1 MESFPPAMH
10 LTSNN
15 VTNWEHYLDDKLTA
29 FPDVGQ
35 AIRNKTPFVLR
46 KPTINDLFEN
56 TNVRM
61 YNYQVD
67 DPTALTDSS
76 LSNFLKANAAFKKDD
91 KDRRDEEAKVC
102 HLILSSLSED
112 ARMLLR
118 SVQAFRKAVDDN
130 DSYAMY
136 SIAKQEHSRSSSF
149 AVAQSIFQQIL
160 SVKLDGTFS
169 KLVHDLTDH
178 RRKFDAVFDKAAT
191 GTVRTDDIWVMILM
205 NALPDDQ
212 FLFMKETMYSKDLKD
227 AFPAYA
233 VVLQDMQNYDLN
245 RRKPASKPES
255 TAPVGSTILSASS
268 PNPAQTKCATCSKM
282 FNTTMRKVGGGHYAN
297 CFQCSFKHREAKE
310 AKAATAV
317 NPTPAQ
323 VAGAQA
329 SLKKAQAVLLAASVA
344 AKPSTD
350 PVIPPPTQQDL
361 NSINNYVES
370 SYFSLTATTMDP
382 TATPSDAPIIASF
395 QLDSG
400 SSLSVT
406 KDLADLLQPV
416 ALPTPIP
423 IISADGTTIHATH
436 VGTSCLGTL
445 IHYVPKSAVK
455 LVSLGSLL
463 ASGYMAHTTKDR
475 SIVITKPNGD
485 ILCSCP
491 VQPNNT
497 WIFPRQLMTGNPSTV
512 VSTGISGTPGAIAL
526 PFRIPHEPR
535 HFTKEEVKRAT
546 QARELHCFLS
556 HPHNLA
562 LKSTLDHGHLS
573 HHTHLTSQDI
583 DLMESFFGSCT
594 ACTIGKLHNTD
605 LHTTSL
611 SPPSTTVG
619 QCIFFDFQLLTTPSV
634 GGNTQAIIAIDD
646 RSGFLT
652 VLGSKSKD
660 HHDVMIPLEQLIA
673 TYNSRGHQVTS
684 LCSDSEAICRSLA
697 TPLGL
702 LRAHITHTTPD
713 AHCHKVERAIQQ
725 IDQKVTAVLESLPY
739 FLPTNLI
746 LYLKKYAADCINLT
760 CSSTQHPASIP
771 YVIFHR
777 MKPLFNPDPSKALLP
792 FGTVCLIKHT
802 EGQRAALASKLN
814 LNIHHVPKASV
825 GVNLGYCHHHP
836 GNNVFHSPPSTNPL
850 IRSNFEI
857 ISLIP
862 FGWKPK
868 AVLQQTYIQNI
879 NPTYE
884 DILLRDDYPQQN
896 KAINQIG
903 QPLNGPSADSAHI
916 DQEIP
921 TLLPSGPPTADF
933 PVSDTMPATGPNQI
947 NPRRLPNLR
956 SRPTLAQSPDLIPT
970 PPPHRYPIH
979 EHRIPS
985 HLAYNLSAPPGSTK
999 TSLSVSTS
1007 EQTEFSIKKGLL
1019 MPEYKHA
1026 VGPAIDKELTKMF
1039 VTYQALV
1046 LINKSDI
1053 PPGSSFFRFFLF
1065 LKLKFLPDH
1074 SFERMSARLCA
1085 MEMTPPPPD
1094 AATAY
1099 AATGDHHLFLLT
1111 VNAVL
1116 AAAIQGG
1123 YKDKVEFQRYDVP
1136 AAFLQVKL
1144 PVHAYGRLPP
1154 DVRPPY
1160 GGAYVKILRCIY
1172 GARVSNKIFDDDHTQ
1187 LLLSL
1192 GYVQFEGDLRKFKIT
1207 CPTDSTIFV
1216 IINTHVDDGGAIL
1229 TWRSM
1234 YDKTLRALSDR
1245 YPGTLDSSAMD
1256 RYLGMGFSYNPDTG
1270 AMTASMKHSV
1280 IKILETFLTSD
1291 LPVQSTPYSMDLF
1304 DKSTDPT
1311 PVDQPSYLRLVGM
1324 AIWLLKL
1331 RFEIQLA
1338 VIMACTHNAEPTQG
1352 DLIKAI
1358 RLLAYLKGTPD
1369 LGPTWFTNE
1378 GPILIASCDAAFAV
1392 HPLTGGSQLSV
1403 SFRIGSDNAPFHV
1416 ISKIQTTKISL
1427 NPTHSEY
1434 NAFSIATENIK
1445 FYRTY
1450 LAWLGYPQKDPT
1462 PLETDC
1468 APAFSILLAPDFPK
1482 NSKNLL
1488 VQDRSVREAYR
1499 DKILTPVHVLSKGF
1513 ATDLN
1518 AKPSGPTDFKAKRA
1532 TLLNI
1537 AANPAFAKYL

>member
-1 MESFPPAMH
+1 M
-10 LTSNN
+10 
-15 VTNWEHYLDDKLTA
+15 TN
-29 FPDVGQ
+29 
-35 AIRNKTPFVLR
+35 
-46 KPTINDLFEN
+46 
-56 TNVRM
+56 
-61 YNYQVD
+61 
-67 DPTALTDSS
+67 
-76 LSNFLKANAAFKKDD
+76 
-91 KDRRDEEAKVC
+91 
-102 HLILSSLSED
+102 
-112 ARMLLR
+112 
-118 SVQAFRKAVDDN
+118 
-130 DSYAMY
+130 
-136 SIAKQEHSRSSSF
+136 
-149 AVAQSIFQQIL
+149 
-160 SVKLDGTFS
+160 
-169 KLVHDLTDH
+169 
-178 RRKFDAVFDKAAT
+178 
-191 GTVRTDDIWVMILM
+191 
-205 NALPDDQ
+205 
-212 FLFMKETMYSKDLKD
+212 
-227 AFPAYA
+227 
-233 VVLQDMQNYDLN
+233 
-245 RRKPASKPES
+245 
-255 TAPVGSTILSASS
+255 
-268 PNPAQTKCATCSKM
+268 
-282 FNTTMRKVGGGHYAN
+282 
-297 CFQCSFKHREAKE
+297 
-310 AKAATAV
+310 
-317 NPTPAQ
+317 
-323 VAGAQA
+323 
-329 SLKKAQAVLLAASVA
+329 
-344 AKPSTD
+344 
-350 PVIPPPTQQDL
+350 
-361 NSINNYVES
+361 
-370 SYFSLTATTMDP
+370 
-382 TATPSDAPIIASF
+382 
-395 QLDSG
+395 
-400 SSLSVT
+400 
-406 KDLADLLQPV
+406 
-416 ALPTPIP
+416 
-423 IISADGTTIHATH
+423 
-436 VGTSCLGTL
+436 
-445 IHYVPKSAVK
+445 
-455 LVSLGSLL
+455 
-463 ASGYMAHTTKDR
+463 
-475 SIVITKPNGD
+475 
-485 ILCSCP
+485 
-491 VQPNNT
+491 
-497 WIFPRQLMTGNPSTV
+497 
-512 VSTGISGTPGAIAL
+512 
-526 PFRIPHEPR
+526 
-535 HFTKEEVKRAT
+535 
-546 QARELHCFLS
+546 
-556 HPHNLA
+556 
-562 LKSTLDHGHLS
+562 
-573 HHTHLTSQDI
+573 
-583 DLMESFFGSCT
+583 FFGSCT

-611 SPPSTTVG
+611 SPPSTAIG

-673 TYNSRGHQVTS
+673 TYNSRGHQVTAI
-684 LCSDSEAICRSLA
+684 CSDSEAICRSLA

-725 IDQKVTAVLESLPY
+725 IDQKATAVLESLPY

-760 CSSTQHPASIP
+760 CSSTQHPASTP
-771 YVIFHR
+771 YVTFHR

-802 EGQRAALASKLN
+802 EGQRVALASKLN
-814 LNIHHVPKASV
+814 LNIHHVPKASI

-879 NPTYE
+879 NPTYD
-884 DILLRDDYPQQN
+884 DILLRGDYPQLN
-896 KAINQIG
+896 KAVDQLG
-903 QPLNGPSADSAHI
+903 QPLSTPPPDRAQH
-916 DQEIP
+916 DQVTP
-921 TLLPSGPPTADF
+921 TLLPSRLPTADF
-933 PVSDTMPATGPNQI
+933 PVSDTVPATGPDQTDPSRPSNLPPTSAQFS
-947 NPRRLPNLR
+947 PNLT
-956 SRPTLAQSPDLIPT
+956 PA

-985 HLAYNLSAPPGSTK
+985 HLACNLSAPPGSTK

-1026 VGPAIDKELTKMF
+1026 VGPALDKELTKMF

-1046 LINKSDI
+1046 LINKRDI
-1053 PPGSSFFRFFLF
+1053 PPGCSFFRFFLF

-1136 AAFLQVKL
+1136 AAFLQVLL
-1144 PVHAYGRLPP
+1144 PVPFYGRLPSDLP
-1154 DVRPPY
+1154 EPY
-1160 GGAYVKILRCIY
+1160 GSSYVKIIRCIY

-1192 GYVQFEGDLRKFKIT
+1192 GYVQFVGDLRKFKIT
-1207 CPTDSTIFV
+1207 CPTDPTVFV

-1229 TWRSM
+1229 TWRSK
-1234 YDKTLRALSDR
+1234 YDETLQALSDR

-1304 DKSTDPT
+1304 DKSTDLS

-1403 SFRIGSDNAPFHV
+1403 SFRIGTDNAPFHV
-1416 ISKIQTTKISL
+1416 ISKVQTTKISL

-1434 NAFSIATENIK
+1434 NAFSIAAENIK

-1488 VQDRSVREAYR
+1488 VQDRSVREAYT

-1518 AKPSGPTDFKAKRA
+1518 AKPSGPTDFKVKRA
-1532 TLLNI
+1532 KLLNI

>member
-1 MESFPPAMH
+1 MLLSI
-10 LTSNN
+10 NN
-15 VTNWEHYLDDKLTA
+15 VSNWDHHLKLKLTA
-29 FPDVGQ
+29 FPDVGS
-35 AIRNKTPFVLR
+35 AIRKGTAFVLTP
-46 KPTINDLFEN
+46 PTVNDLIEG
-56 TNVRM
+56 TLTRK
-61 YNYQVD
+61 YNFQLALPQV
-67 DPTALTDSS
+67 LTESS
-76 LSNFLKANAAFKKDD
+76 LNNFLKAQAAFKKED

-102 HLILSSLSED
+102 HLIHSSLSEE
-112 ARMLLR
+112 ASLHLR
-118 SVQAFRKAVDDN
+118 SVAAFMTASDDN
-130 DSYAMY
+130 DSFAMY
-136 SIAKQEHSRSSSF
+136 TIAKNEHSRSSSF
-149 AVAQSIFQQIL
+149 AVAQSLFQSLLAIR
-160 SVKLDGTFS
+160 KTGTFAQ
-169 KLVHDLTDH
+169 LVHDLADS
-178 RRKFDAVFDKAAT
+178 RRKFDAIFDKAAT
-191 GTVRTDDIWVMILM
+191 GNTRTDDIWVMLLM
-205 NALPDDQ
+205 NALPDEE
-212 FLFMKETMYSKDLKD
+212 FLFMKESMYAKDLKV
-227 AFPAYA
+227 AFPQFAA
-233 VVLQDMQNYDLN
+233 VLQEMQNYDLN
-245 RRKPASKPES
+245 KTKAIPKTDPTVPAGP
-255 TAPVGSTILSASS
+255 TVLATTTPTT
-268 PNPAQTKCATCSKM
+268 AQTKCATCSKM
-282 FNTTMRKVGGGHYAN
+282 FNTTMRRGGGGTYSH
-297 CFQCSFKHREAKE
+297 CFKCSVKAREARE
-310 AKAATAV
+310 AAAT

-329 SLKKAQAVLLAASVA
+329 SLKKAQAVLLAANVA
-344 AKPSTD
+344 VNKPSPD
-350 PVIPPPTQQDL
+350 PVIPPPTKQEL
-361 NSINNYVES
+361 NSIN
-370 SYFSLTATTMDP
+370 SYIASPYYSLTATTTADKATDP
-382 TATPSDAPIIASF
+382 SNTPIIASF
-395 QLDSG
+395 MLDSG
-400 SSLSVT
+400 ASLSVT
-406 KDLADLLQPV
+406 NALADLH
-416 ALPTPIP
+416 LPIKLPAPIP
-423 IISADGTTIHATH
+423 ITSADGATIHATH

-445 IHYVPKSAVK
+445 IHFVPKSAVK
-455 LVSLGSLL
+455 LVSLGSLT
-463 ASGYMAHTTKDR
+463 ASGYMVHTRQDR
-475 SIVITKPNGD
+475 SIVITKPDGN

-491 VQPNNT
+491 IQPNNT
-497 WIFPRQLMTGNPSTV
+497 WIFPSQLMTRNLSPTTAV
-512 VSTGISGTPGAIAL
+512 PTGISGTPGATVL

-546 QARELHCFLS
+546 QARDLHCFLG
-556 HPHNLA
+556 HPHDQA
-562 LKSTLDHGHLS
+562 LKSTLDQGHLS

-583 DLMESFFGSCT
+583 DLMTNFFGSCT

-611 SPPSTTVG
+611 SPPSTSVG
-619 QCIFFDFQLLTTPSV
+619 QRIYFDFQLLTTASI

-646 RSGFLT
+646 RSGFLS

-660 HHDVMIPLEQLIA
+660 RHDVMIPLEQLIA
-673 TYNSRGHQVTS
+673 TYNSRGHQVAA

-725 IDQKVTAVLESLPY
+725 IDQKATAVLESLPY
-739 FLPTNLI
+739 HLPTNLI

-760 CSSTQHPASIP
+760 CSSTQHPASTP
-771 YVIFHR
+771 YVTFHR
-777 MKPLFNPDPSKALLP
+777 MKPLFNSDPSKAFIP

-802 EGQRAALASKLN
+802 EGQRAALATKLN
-814 LNIHHVPKASV
+814 LNIHHVPKASI

-836 GNNVFHSPPSTNPL
+836 GNNVFYSPPSTNPL

-868 AVLQQTYIQNI
+868 EVLQQTYIQNI
-879 NPTYE
+879 NPTYD
-884 DILLRDDYPQQN
+884 DILLRNDYPQPN
-896 KAINQIG
+896 KAVNQ
-903 QPLNGPSADSAHI
+903 LHDFSANDDQI
-916 DQEIP
+916 DPVTPI
-921 TLLPSGPPTADF
+921 LLPSGSPPADF
-933 PVSDTMPATGPNQI
+933 PVSETAPATGPDQI
-947 NPRRLPNLR
+947 DPSRLSNL
-956 SRPTLAQSPDLIPT
+956 RPTLAQFSPNLTPT

-979 EHRIPS
+979 EHRVPP
-985 HLAYNLSAPPGSTK
+985 HLACNLSAPPGTTK
-999 TSLSVSTS
+999 TSLSVSDS

-1019 MPEYKHA
+1019 MPNYKHA
-1026 VGPAIDKELTKMF
+1026 VGPALDKELTKMF

-1046 LINKSDI
+1046 LINKQDI
-1053 PPGSSFFRFFLF
+1053 PPGCSFFRFFLF

-1085 MEMTPPPPD
+1085 MEMTPPSPE

-1136 AAFLQVKL
+1136 AAFLQVLL
-1144 PVHAYGRLPP
+1144 PVPFYGRLPSDLP
-1154 DVRPPY
+1154 EPY
-1160 GGAYVKILRCIY
+1160 GGSYVKIIRCIY
-1172 GARVSNKIFDDDHTQ
+1172 GARVSNKIFDDDHTA

-1207 CPTDSTIFV
+1207 CPTDPTVFV

-1229 TWRSM
+1229 TWRSK
-1234 YDKTLRALSDR
+1234 YDETLRALSDR

-1256 RYLGMGFSYNPDTG
+1256 RYLGMGFSYDPDTG

-1280 IKILETFLTSD
+1280 IKILETFCASD
-1291 LPVQSTPYSMDLF
+1291 LPVQRTPYSMDLF
-1304 DKSTDPT
+1304 DTSTDLT
-1311 PVDQPSYLRLVGM
+1311 PVDQPSYLKLVGM

-1338 VIMACTHNAEPTQG
+1338 VIMACSHNAEPTQG
-1352 DLIKAI
+1352 DLVKCI

-1369 LGPTWFTNE
+1369 LGPTWLTKE

-1403 SFRIGSDNAPFHV
+1403 SFRIGTDNAPFHA

-1434 NAFSIATENIK
+1434 NAFSIATEHIK

-1468 APAFSILLAPDFPK
+1468 APAFSILMAPSFPK

-1488 VQDRSVREAYR
+1488 VQDRSVREAYH

-1518 AKPSGPTDFKAKRA
+1518 AKPSGPTDFIAKRA
-1532 TLLNI
+1532 VLLNI